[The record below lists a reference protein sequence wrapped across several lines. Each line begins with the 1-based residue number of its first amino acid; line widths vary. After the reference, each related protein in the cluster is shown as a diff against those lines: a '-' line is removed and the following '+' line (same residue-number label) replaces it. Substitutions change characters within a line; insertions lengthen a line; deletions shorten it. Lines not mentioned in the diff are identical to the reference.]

1 MIIKKNNIVSSLSKQ
16 SNTIDEYIQDV
27 TLGYISENIKNGSL
41 KTVTPIQLQE
51 YLANPDKYYAEI
63 SDLIK
68 YEYITNGDIYQLHT
82 LMTSMSSLSYK
93 INVFDY
99 SNKNYEKQ
107 QITINKLLRKIKYKS
122 LTRDLISQLCSEG
135 TVVALWI
142 GEKKNPYLYV
152 FNDLRYAFPMY
163 RLNGEWQCAVDMEW
177 IANMNE
183 TERMEVFSTLSPY
196 ITESDYTKYEKD
208 KQNNKYVL
216 LPQDRTKCLRIN
228 TLSRNQR
235 LGLPMGTQALFDVL
249 HKETLK
255 NLEKTIAD
263 NIINNI
269 AVLTIGNKE
278 NPNVGISKD
287 IKKKVVSGVKK
298 ILSAKATDVISCAV
312 LPEFCTLTWSE
323 PKGLEG
329 LDKEKFESIN
339 VDIATDI
346 GISPALTSGIGG
358 NSATA
363 KFNLDMIYKRIATI
377 LDDIDEIFNQLLIIV
392 LGKQADNIYFEFEK
406 SKPIDADKV
415 LETLLKLHSEGFS
428 LKAIIDM
435 LPNIQFENYIESS
448 LYEQVKL
455 KLYEQIK
462 PPATS
467 YTQSGDSEGV
477 GAEEIDET
485 QTESADTIA
494 SKDYDKN
501 GNK

>member
-1 MIIKKNNIVSSLSKQ
+1 
-16 SNTIDEYIQDV
+16 
-27 TLGYISENIKNGSL
+27 
-41 KTVTPIQLQE
+41 
-51 YLANPDKYYAEI
+51 
-63 SDLIK
+63 
-68 YEYITNGDIYQLHT
+68 
-82 LMTSMSSLSYK
+82 
-93 INVFDY
+93 
-99 SNKNYEKQ
+99 
-107 QITINKLLRKIKYKS
+107 
-122 LTRDLISQLCSEG
+122 
-135 TVVALWI
+135 
-142 GEKKNPYLYV
+142 
-152 FNDLRYAFPMY
+152 
-163 RLNGEWQCAVDMEW
+163 
-177 IANMNE
+177 
-183 TERMEVFSTLSPY
+183 
-196 ITESDYTKYEKD
+196 
-208 KQNNKYVL
+208 
-216 LPQDRTKCLRIN
+216 
-228 TLSRNQR
+228 
-235 LGLPMGTQALFDVL
+235 MGTQALFDVL

-287 IKKKVVSGVKK
+287 IKKKVVAGVKK
-298 ILSAKATDVISCAV
+298 VLSAKASDVISCAV

-339 VDIATDI
+339 TDIATDI

-363 KFNLDMIYKRIATI
+363 KFNLDMIYKRIAMI
-377 LDDIDEIFNQLLIIV
+377 LEDIDEIFNQLLTIV

-448 LYEQVKL
+448 LYEQLKL

-462 PPATS
+462 PPSTS
-467 YTQSGDSEGV
+467 YTQTGDSEGA

-485 QTESADTIA
+485 QTESSETIA